1 MAKKKGV
8 RIFIIVLCVVLVLA
22 LITVGVLFFPLNGKK
37 HIDVWGMTQDFNMSE
52 DVQSVKKTPGE
63 KFKILLITDIQLWS
77 NISDNNKAYDE
88 VRALVEKSHPNLI
101 LTLGDN
107 VSGVSSRFLIKEF
120 IGVMD
125 SFKIPWAP
133 IYGNHDNE
141 IPMTTLN
148 WQGDKY
154 EESEYCLFKKGPS
167 NLYGCG
173 NYVINITENDKPIQS
188 LFMMDNGRYTEY
200 DDGSKG
206 EIYMGYEQIA
216 WYEWNVKGIAEET
229 GKTVP
234 SMVFTHF
241 AQPQFK
247 AVLEEVKELPVNKDK
262 TEDFIVPE
270 EYGYG
275 TFDYTPGVAKV
286 DSGFFQK
293 CKELDSTKYL
303 VCGHD
308 HENDASVTY
317 DGITMTY
324 GLKTGPSPAPWNN
337 ATEMGGTVIT
347 LGNADSDYA
356 VSFENIVITKK

>member
-8 RIFIIVLCVVLVLA
+8 RIFIIILCVVLALV
-22 LITVGVLFFPLNGKK
+22 LITAGILFFPLNGKK
-37 HIDVWGMTQDFNMSE
+37 HVEIWGVSKEFDMSQIQVVE
-52 DVQSVKKTPGE
+52 KTPDKE
-63 KFKILLITDIQLWS
+63 FKILLVTDIQLWS
-77 NISDNNKAYDE
+77 GISDNKKAYDE
-88 VRALVEKSHPNLI
+88 VRELVNKSQPDLI

-107 VSGVSSRFLIKEF
+107 VSGASSRFLLKEF

-125 SFKIPWAP
+125 SFEIPWAP
-133 IYGNHDNE
+133 VFGNHDNE

-173 NYVINITENDKPIQS
+173 NYVINITENGKPVQT

-200 DDGSKG
+200 DDGSKS

-216 WYEWNVKGIAEET
+216 WYEWNVKGIAEKT
-229 GKTVP
+229 GETVP

-247 AVLEEVKELPVNKDK
+247 TALEEIKNLPINKDK
-262 TEDFIVPE
+262 TDKFIVPE
-270 EYGYG
+270 EYGSG
-275 TFDYTPGVAKV
+275 TFKYTPGVAKV

-293 CKELDSTKYL
+293 CKELGSTKYL

-324 GLKTGPSPAPWNN
+324 GLKTGPSPAPWND
-337 ATEMGGTVIT
+337 ADQTGGTVIT
-347 LGNADSDYA
+347 LGNSDANYA
-356 VSFENIVITKK
+356 ASFENIVITQVK